1 MAKQLDRQAERMK
14 ALGHP
19 SRLAVLRLVV
29 RGEPDGT
36 PAGEIQAA
44 LKIPASTLSHH
55 LDTLASTGLLL
66 PEKEGTFIRYR
77 ADFTELRKLT
87 DYLWEDCCGGG
98 KTCC

>member
-1 MAKQLDRQAERMK
+1 MARQLDRQAERLK

-19 SRLAVLRLVV
+19 SRLAALRLVV
-29 RGEPDGT
+29 RGSKEGT
-36 PAGEIQAA
+36 PAGESQAA

-55 LDTLASTGLLL
+55 LDTLASVGLLI

-77 ADFTELRKLT
+77 ADFAELRKLT

-98 KTCC
+98 KSCC